1 MSSGGS
7 GGTGSGGSQTGSG
20 GSGSSGT
27 GSSSGGSGG
36 PSGSTR
42 RIRIAAIVLGGIAG
56 GLVAAANVANI
67 GTWLVGD
74 SVLCKFGI
82 LKCSNPPEPR
92 PVIPTPPSTVSSSTS
107 PESPKQD
114 LIPSPSPTSTSSPVP
129 ETPAPV
135 SPSPTK
141 TPDIDQK
148 PVVEPKKSSDPNIG
162 VLKESRI
169 FSARLTSKDQE
180 KSYFFTIDK
189 PSNVSLYLD
198 QVTNQVGMWLYV
210 DTNGN
215 GIIDYGEQI
224 DSTSAY
230 STSTGTI
237 SRTLGPDSYIATVNF
252 KGGNSDYNLQV
263 VNHTNDAIN
272 LQSLQERKTFSHTG
286 SLNRQNRQKYY
297 LFSLQ
302 STSKVNVVLDQVTNQ
317 VGMWLYVDTNGN
329 GVIDYGEQIDSVY
342 AYTTSTGTIKRNL
355 GADNY
360 IVVVQEKGGNTN
372 YTVTM
377 TSQ

>member
-1 MSSGGS
+1 MSSGGSGGS
-7 GGTGSGGSQTGSG
+7 GGTGSGGSQT

-42 RIRIAAIVLGGIAG
+42 IRIAIVLGGIAG

-67 GTWLVGD
+67 GTWLFGD

-82 LKCSNPPEPR
+82 LKCSNSPEPTS
-92 PVIPTPPSTVSSSTS
+92 VASTPPTTVSSSPS
-107 PESPKQD
+107 PEPIKQD
-114 LIPSPSPTSTSSPVP
+114 PIPISSPTSTPSPVSV
-129 ETPAPV
+129 TPAPV

-141 TPDIDQK
+141 TPDIEQK
-148 PVVEPKKSSDPNIG
+148 PVVEPKKSSDANIG
-162 VLKESRI
+162 ILKESRI
-169 FSARLTSKDQE
+169 FSDRLTSKDQE
-180 KSYFFTIDK
+180 RTYFFTIKDK

-198 QVTNQVGMWLYV
+198 NVSNQVGMWLYV

-215 GIIDYGEQI
+215 KIIDYGEQI
-224 DSTSAY
+224 GDALASSN
-230 STSTGTI
+230 STGTI
-237 SRTLGPDSYIATVNF
+237 SRTLGPDSYIANVKF
-252 KGGNSDYNLQV
+252 KGGNSDYNIQI
-263 VNHTNDAIN
+263 VNNTNDAIN
-272 LQSLQERKTFSHTG
+272 VKSLQDSKTFSDTG

-297 LFSLQ
+297 SFNLK
-302 STSKVNVVLDQVTNQ
+302 STSNVNIILDQVTNQ

-329 GVIDYGEQIDSVY
+329 GVIDYGEQIDDSS
-342 AYTTSTGTIKRNL
+342 ASSNSAGTIKRNL

-360 IVVVQEKGGNTN
+360 ILQVQEKGGNTN

>member
-1 MSSGGS
+1 MSSGGSGGS
-7 GGTGSGGSQTGSG
+7 GGTGSGGSQT

-42 RIRIAAIVLGGIAG
+42 IRIAIVLGGIAG

-67 GTWLVGD
+67 GTWLFGD

-82 LKCSNPPEPR
+82 LKCSNSPEPTS
-92 PVIPTPPSTVSSSTS
+92 VASTPPTTVSSSPS
-107 PESPKQD
+107 PEPIKQD
-114 LIPSPSPTSTSSPVP
+114 PIPISSPTSTPSPTP

-135 SPSPTK
+135 SPSPSPTK

-148 PVVEPKKSSDPNIG
+148 PVVEPKKSTDPNIG
-162 VLKESRI
+162 ILKESRI
-169 FSARLTSKDQE
+169 FSDRLTSKDQE
-180 KSYFFTIDK
+180 KSYFFTINK
-189 PSNVSLYLD
+189 SSNVSLYLD

-215 GIIDYGEQI
+215 KIIDSGEQI

-230 STSTGTI
+230 SNSTGTI
-237 SRTLGPDSYIATVNF
+237 SRTLGPDNYIATVQF
-252 KGGNSDYNLQV
+252 KGGNSDYNLQI
-263 VNHTNDAIN
+263 VNNTSDAIN
-272 LQSLQERKTFSHTG
+272 VKSLQDRKTFSDSG

-297 LFSLQ
+297 LFSLK
-302 STSKVNVVLDQVTNQ
+302 STSNVNLILDQVTNQ

-329 GVIDYGEQIDSVY
+329 GVIDSGEQIDSVS
-342 AYTTSTGTIKRNL
+342 AYSNSIGTIKRNL
-355 GADNY
+355 GGDNY